1 MYLKKVRLENIAC
14 FEDLTLDLTREGRP
28 CPWVVIL
35 GENGSG
41 KSTLLQ
47 MIALSLLGS
56 EMIHEIAGGVE
67 WSRFARSSADPG
79 RIAVELQPT
88 RGDVIGMAPPRIFLS
103 YAPQDRSAVERLY
116 ERLAEVGFKPWMAAK
131 DIAAGESW
139 KRSLYRAMSTADLV
153 LVCLSEHS
161 LVKGASQPEIRQAI
175 DLWQRRPAQEIYL
188 IPVRLEPCDVPLT
201 LSDLIGVDLFQ
212 DDGFERLVEAV
223 HTAMARPRPREWPE
237 PRDGVLAA
245 DRNGLRV
252 EAIYEL
258 GPTIRSGLREAES
271 TRRKRAI
278 LDHSLYD
285 QSLNGGWFACAYGPW
300 RRLSR
305 AKAPNRSSQAL
316 TSSRR
321 KSHRFATMFEE
332 ESALTM
338 VNDWLIDLEFRR
350 LKDPEDLTAGRVF
363 DLAVRSLERMLP
375 GVRFRKITPEGEV
388 VFEESGVEVPIHSLS
403 DGYRSTLAWVGDLV
417 RRLVDAF
424 PEAEDP
430 LAASGV
436 VLVDEI
442 DLHLHPKWQR
452 SIVDEVRSLFP
463 NLQFIVSSHS
473 PFVAQDVGEA
483 DKIIVLRKEEGHVSA
498 REELES
504 VKGWRVDQILT
515 SYLFDLETTRDASL
529 EAIEREYQSL
539 LDREARGEATDTDE
553 QRARELR
560 EWLDQHKS
568 APGETVAENE
578 LFDAARSFITL
589 IDQKL
594 AR

>member
-67 WSRFARSSADPG
+67 WSRFARSSGDPG
-79 RIAVELQPT
+79 RIAVELEAT
-88 RGDVIGMAPPRIFLS
+88 RDDAIGLTPPRLFLG
-103 YAPQDRSAVERLY
+103 YVRSDQRAVEELY
-116 ERLAEVGFKPWMAAK
+116 EKLAAKGFKPWM
-131 DIAAGESW
+131 DVRVPVEE
-139 KRSLYRAMSTADLV
+139 RAEAMIDALRRADLV
-153 LVCLSEHS
+153 LVCLSKRS
-161 LVKGASQPEIRQAI
+161 SVKESTFEAGIGLP
-175 DLWQRRPAQEIYL
+175 LWLLEGRPALDNYF
-188 IPVRLEPCDVPLT
+188 IPVRLEPCEVPRQ
-201 LSDLIGVDLFQ
+201 LSELIPVDLFQ
-212 DDGFERLVEAV
+212 DDGFERLI
-223 HTAMARPRPREWPE
+223 TAILTTMARRREQPE
-237 PRDGVLAA
+237 PR
-245 DRNGLRV
+245 V
-252 EAIYEL
+252 ELIYEL
-258 GPTIRSGLREAES
+258 GPTIRSGLRDAES
-271 TRRKRAI
+271 TRRQRAI
-278 LDHSLYD
+278 LEHSLYD
-285 QSLNGGWFACAYGPW
+285 QSLTGGWFACAYGPW

-305 AKAPNRSSQAL
+305 AQAPNRSSQAL
-316 TSSRR
+316 TTSRR

>member
-1 MYLKKVRLENIAC
+1 MYLNKVRLKNISC
-14 FEDLTLDLTREGRP
+14 FEDLSLDLTRDGQP

-47 MIALSLLGS
+47 MISISLLGG

-67 WSRFARSSADPG
+67 WGRFARSGSGSGGISAEADS
-79 RIAVELQPT
+79 T
-88 RGDVIGMAPPRIFLS
+88 RGDVVGMAPPKIFLS
-103 YAPQDRSAVERLY
+103 YAGPDRKKVEALY
-116 ERLAEVGFKPWMAAK
+116 EQLTAAGFEPWMDSVNIHPGEMWVEVLDRELRAA
-131 DIAAGESW
+131 DI
-139 KRSLYRAMSTADLV
+139 V
-153 LVCLSEHS
+153 LVCFSNYS
-161 LVKGASQPEIRQAI
+161 LDRESFQHELLQALTLRQ
-175 DLWQRRPAQEIYL
+175 QRPVDEIYL
-188 IPVRLEPCDVPLT
+188 IPVRLEPCEVPGPLR
-201 LSDLIGVDLFQ
+201 DLLYVDLFQ
-212 DDGFERLVEAV
+212 QGGFERLVQAIY
-223 HTAMARPRPREWPE
+223 TAMTRRGGVREPE
-237 PRDGVLAA
+237 GDALAA
-245 DRNGLRV
+245 ERVGLAV
-252 EAIYEL
+252 EVAYEL
-258 GPTIRSGLREAES
+258 GPRIRSGLRAVES
-271 TRRKRAI
+271 THRRRT
-278 LDHSLYD
+278 LLEHSIHK
-285 QSLNGGWFACAYGPW
+285 QSLTGGWFACAYGPW

-305 AKAPNRSSQAL
+305 AKGPNRSSQAL
-316 TSSRR
+316 ATSQR

-350 LKDPEDLTAGRVF
+350 LKEPENQNPQRVF

-375 GVRFRKITPEGEV
+375 GVRFQAITPEGEV
-388 VFEESGVEVPIHSLS
+388 IFEESGVEVPIHSLS

-430 LAASGV
+430 LAATGV

-473 PFVAQDVGEA
+473 PFVAQDVREG
-483 DKIIVLRKEEGHVSA
+483 DKIIVLRKQEGRALA

-504 VKGWRVDQILT
+504 VQGWRVDQILT
-515 SYLFDLETTRDASL
+515 STLFDLETTRDAGVAAVEL
-529 EAIEREYQSL
+529 EYQTL
-539 LDREARGEATDTDE
+539 LDRQARGEAEENDE
-553 QRARELR
+553 QRVRELE
-560 EWLDQHKS
+560 EWLEEHKS
-568 APGETVAENE
+568 GPGETVADGE
-578 LFDAARSFITL
+578 LFDAARSFISL
-589 IDQKL
+589 IDRQL